1 MAKRRAESREDLVI
15 TSVALARDLHRRL
28 AIASVEENAAIAQIV
43 RELIEQ
49 YLAGREQTTRR
60 GKPR

>member
-1 MAKRRAESREDLVI
+1 MVI
-15 TSVALARDLHRRL
+15 TTVALPRDLHRRL

-60 GKPR
+60 GKSR